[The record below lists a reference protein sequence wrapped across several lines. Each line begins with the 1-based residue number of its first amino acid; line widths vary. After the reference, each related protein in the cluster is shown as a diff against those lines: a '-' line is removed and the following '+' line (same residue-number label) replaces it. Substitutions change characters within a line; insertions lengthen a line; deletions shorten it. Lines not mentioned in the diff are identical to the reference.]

1 MNLNP
6 HRDLFHLELPPGCTW
21 PAYMEVHLLR
31 PFVISDLAFDPRP
44 IRPTKNRSKPLEC
57 RVYPPRTA
65 LPRNFLIAAS
75 AHSGLS
81 SCTTGWW
88 CIALPPQC
96 ITDWLSEAPCI
107 SVNRRHNLVQ
117 SLAFLHKSTT
127 TTPCHPCVIAFHKGP
142 RLCALVAHINLWQ
155 SSTDDCYDFLWGL
168 SMCSPTIESLLC
180 VSFCEWGK
188 MPRNVFLATLARLR
202 QCLAMWGVPG
212 SPACP

>member
-6 HRDLFHLELPPGCTW
+6 HRDLFHLQVPPGCTW

-65 LPRNFLIAAS
+65 QPRNFLIAAS

-117 SLAFLHKSTT
+117 SLAFLHKSTST
-127 TTPCHPCVIAFHKGP
+127 LPPPVTLVWSPFIKGHDFVHLLRISTCNNHPQMTAMTFYGGC
-142 RLCALVAHINLWQ
+142 
-155 SSTDDCYDFLWGL
+155 
-168 SMCSPTIESLLC
+168 LL
-180 VSFCEWGK
+180 
-188 MPRNVFLATLARLR
+188 
-202 QCLAMWGVPG
+202 
-212 SPACP
+212 